1 MDPNYHYL
9 DCSEGSLYLRR
20 DAPIAEM
27 GLGLEDVEEYDQPIE
42 CAFRV
47 YDNTKSYMCY
57 EANMD
62 KYIDY
67 VLKLD
72 AEKAKHL
79 YVIGRDF
86 HIVRVPK
93 EMADYTRLR
102 VRSAGCCGSED
113 ETYVEV
119 NRSKA
124 IIDLTKKMLED
135 LENAK
140 HFKDS
145 HSSSARTDPTPEKL
159 AHLKEKIAF
168 FETVKV
174 EEVKTPFSRHSEYD
188 HEYDDD
194 YENDEHD
201 YNHVHAEY
209 V

>member
-20 DAPIAEM
+20 DAPIADM
-27 GLGLEDVEEYDQPIE
+27 GLGLEDVDEWSHPIDY
-42 CAFRV
+42 AFRV

-57 EANMD
+57 EANTD

-93 EMADYTRLR
+93 ELADYTCLR
-102 VRSAGCCGSED
+102 SRSSGCCGHDSEL
-113 ETYVEV
+113 YVEI

-124 IIDLTKKMLED
+124 IIDLTKKTLE
-135 LENAK
+135 
-140 HFKDS
+140 
-145 HSSSARTDPTPEKL
+145 DPTPEKL
-159 AHLKEKIAF
+159 AHLKQKIAF

-174 EEVKTPFSRHSEYD
+174 EEVKTPFSKHSKYE

-194 YENDEHD
+194 YENDDGAHD
-201 YNHVHAEY
+201 EYNYNHVHAEY